1 MSEKKHILRPGR
13 RPVQPESP
21 LPGGVG
27 GGVECHEIGI
37 SPLHPSPTPLPW
49 MEREDLSCFAAVP
62 RGAEDIAAHELKMLG
77 IAGAIAGKG
86 GVAFVADRSGL
97 YRANLWLRT
106 ASRLLVQLAVFPCSN
121 PDELYAGVHV
131 IAWQDLITPAMT
143 LAVDCSLRDSALTHS
158 GFVALKT
165 KDAVV
170 DRIREACGSRP
181 SVDTSSPDV
190 RINVHL
196 HKNVCTVSLD
206 SSGEPLDR
214 RGYRLE
220 RNEAPLRETL
230 AAAVVALTGWDGS
243 VPLVDPMCGS
253 GTIPVEAAL
262 QVARIPPGLKRS
274 FGFQH
279 WLDFDSSLWDRLV
292 REAEDGIQRVPV
304 GLITGYDKDSRALA
318 LAARNSAGA
327 GLEGQIHY
335 FHADLMEFKPEG
347 NKGVVIINPPYGIRM
362 GEEDDLRE
370 LYCQI
375 GDIMK
380 KRCKGWTGY
389 VLTGNLELAKYIGLK
404 ASRRFVLF
412 NGPIECR
419 LLKYELY

>member
-1 MSEKKHILRPGR
+1 MSEKTYILRSGT
-13 RPVQPESP
+13 RPAAIPDVS
-21 LPGGVG
+21 LN
-27 GGVECHEIGI
+27 
-37 SPLHPSPTPLPW
+37 
-49 MEREDLSCFAAVP
+49 CFAAVP
-62 RGAEDIAAHELKMLG
+62 RGAEEVAALELEALG
-77 IAGAIAGKG
+77 IGGARAGKG
-86 GVAFVADRSGL
+86 GVAFVTNRAGL

-106 ASRLLVQLAVFPCSN
+106 ASRVLVQLAVFPCAN
-121 PDELYAGVHV
+121 PAELYAGVHA
-131 IAWQDLITPAMT
+131 IDWLKLLTPSMT

-165 KDAVV
+165 KDAIV
-170 DRIREACGSRP
+170 DRIREKCGSRP
-181 SVDTSSPDV
+181 NVNTAAPDV

-206 SSGEPLDR
+206 SSGESLDR

-230 AAAVVALTGWDGS
+230 AAAIVALTGWDGS

-262 QVARIPPGLKRS
+262 LAARMPPGLQRS
-274 FGFQH
+274 FGFQS
-279 WLDFDSSLWDRLV
+279 WLDFDGRLWDQLLK
-292 REAEDGIQRVPV
+292 EAESGIQKLPV
-304 GLITGYDKDSRALA
+304 GLITGYDQDSRALV
-318 LAARNSAGA
+318 LAARNAAKAGF
-327 GLEGQIHY
+327 EGQLHF
-335 FHADLMEFKPEG
+335 FHAAFEAFQPEG
-347 NKGVVIINPPYGIRM
+347 DKGVVIINPPYGMRM

-380 KRCKGWTGY
+380 KRCRGWTGY

>member
-13 RPVQPESP
+13 RPVVNRIKDAAASHEAGSHRKP
-21 LPGGVG
+21 LVT
-27 GGVECHEIGI
+27 V
-37 SPLHPSPTPLPW
+37 SSLPKP
-49 MEREDLSCFAAVP
+49 DLPMNCFAAVP
-62 RGAEDIAAHELKMLG
+62 RGSEEIAALELEAIG
-77 IAGAIAGKG
+77 ITGSKPGKG

-97 YRANLWLRT
+97 YSANLWLRT
-106 ASRLLVQLAVFPCSN
+106 ASRVLVQLAVFPCN
-121 PDELYAGVHV
+121 GPDQLYAGVFA
-131 IAWQDLITPAMT
+131 IAWAELITPVMT

-181 SVDTSSPDV
+181 NVDTDSPDV

-196 HKNVCTVSLD
+196 HKNVCTISLD
-206 SSGEPLDR
+206 SSGYSLDR
-214 RGYRLE
+214 RGYRIE

-253 GTIPVEAAL
+253 GTIPAEAAL
-262 QVARIPPGLKRS
+262 MAARMPPGLQRS
-274 FGFQH
+274 FGFQR
-279 WLDFDSSLWDRLV
+279 WLDFDSQLWEQLIKK
-292 REAEDGIQRVPV
+292 AEDGIRKIPV
-304 GLITGYDKDSRALA
+304 GLITGYDQDSRALL
-318 LAARNSAGA
+318 LAARNVAKA
-327 GLEGQIHY
+327 GLEGQIHF
-335 FHADLMEFKPEG
+335 FHAALQDFQPQG
-347 NKGVVIINPPYGIRM
+347 DKGVLIINPPYGMRM

-380 KRCKGWTGY
+380 KRCRGWTGY

-404 ASRRFVLF
+404 ASRRYVLF

>member
-1 MSEKKHILRPGR
+1 MTDKKHILRPGK
-13 RPVQPESP
+13 RPAIRPDRASTEEPQSAATRVRPMQK
-21 LPGGVG
+21 
-27 GGVECHEIGI
+27 
-37 SPLHPSPTPLPW
+37 TPAPKH
-49 MEREDLSCFAAVP
+49 DLLLNCFAAVP
-62 RGAEDIAAHELKMLG
+62 RGAEELAATELAALG
-77 IAGAIAGKG
+77 IANARPGKG
-86 GVAFVADRSGL
+86 GVSFHTNRSGL
-97 YRANLWLRT
+97 YRTNLWLRT
-106 ASRLLVQLAVFPCSN
+106 ASRVLVQLTQFPCSS
-121 PDELYAGVHV
+121 PTELYAGAH
-131 IAWQDLITPAMT
+131 ALPWQDLITPEMT

-181 SVDTSSPDV
+181 NVDTAAPDV

-196 HKNVCTVSLD
+196 HKNICTISLD
-206 SSGEPLDR
+206 SSGDALDR

-230 AAAVVALTGWDGS
+230 AAAVVALTGWGGS
-243 VPLVDPMCGS
+243 IPLADPMCGS

-262 QVARIPPGLKRS
+262 MAAGIPPGLHRS
-274 FGFQH
+274 FGFQR
-279 WLDFDSSLWDRLV
+279 WLDFDGDLWERLCA
-292 REAEDGIQRVPV
+292 EAEAGIRKLPL
-304 GLITGYDKDSRALA
+304 GLVTGYDCDSRALL
-318 LAARNSAGA
+318 LAGRNTVKA

-335 FHADLMEFKPEG
+335 FHAALQDFRPEG
-347 NKGVVIINPPYGIRM
+347 DKGVVIINPPYGIRL

-375 GDIMK
+375 GDVMK
-380 KRCKGWTGY
+380 KQCRGWTGY

-412 NGPIECR
+412 NGAIECR
-419 LLKYELY
+419 LLKYDLY

>member
-1 MSEKKHILRPGR
+1 MTKSTHILRPGKR
-13 RPVQPESP
+13 
-21 LPGGVG
+21 LKK
-27 GGVECHEIGI
+27 
-37 SPLHPSPTPLPW
+37 PSPQATASAPAQIQAPQTETKPTPAPLV
-49 MEREDLSCFAAVP
+49 RQDSLLTCFAAVP
-62 RGAEDIAAHELKMLG
+62 RGAEELAASELTAL
-77 IAGAIAGKG
+77 AITDAKPGKG
-86 GVAFVADRSGL
+86 GVAFTTNRAGL

-106 ASRLLVQLAVFPCSN
+106 ASRVLVQYAVFPCAS
-121 PDELYAGVHV
+121 PTELYAGVHA
-131 IAWQDLITPAMT
+131 IPWQELITPDMT

-181 SVDTSSPDV
+181 NVDTSAPDV

-206 SSGEPLDR
+206 SSGDALDR

-262 QVARIPPGLKRS
+262 SAAGIPPGLHRS
-274 FGFQH
+274 FGFQRWRDYDH
-279 WLDFDSSLWDRLV
+279 ALWDSICT
-292 REAEDGIQRVPV
+292 EAERGIRHLPL
-304 GLITGYDKDSRALA
+304 GLVTGYDLDNKALL
-318 LAARNSAGA
+318 LAGRNTVKA

-335 FHADLMEFKPEG
+335 FHAALQEFRPESD
-347 NKGVVIINPPYGIRM
+347 KGVVIINPPYGIRL
-362 GEEDDLRE
+362 GEEDTLRE

-380 KRCKGWTGY
+380 KRCRGWTGY
-389 VLTGNLELAKYIGLK
+389 VLTGNLDLAKYIGLR

-412 NGPIECR
+412 NGAIECR
-419 LLKYELY
+419 LLKYDLY